1 MGPGRCGT
9 ICLLDLGATA
19 VMRTGI
25 RWIQLGFDW
34 DFNAVCFVGKA
45 SLEATR
51 DRARWDTVRC
61 KQHPVYFIPLPPLS
75 TNPPAV
81 LPFSVVPVVPARSYS
96 EAC

>member
-9 ICLLDLGATA
+9 ICLLDLAATG
-19 VMRTGI
+19 VMRSGI

-51 DRARWDTVRC
+51 DRVRWDTVRC
-61 KQHPVYFIPLPPLS
+61 KQRPVFI
-75 TNPPAV
+75 TT
-81 LPFSVVPVVPARSYS
+81 PFSPNSSPPYS
-96 EAC
+96 RYPLFPSFRPEIC